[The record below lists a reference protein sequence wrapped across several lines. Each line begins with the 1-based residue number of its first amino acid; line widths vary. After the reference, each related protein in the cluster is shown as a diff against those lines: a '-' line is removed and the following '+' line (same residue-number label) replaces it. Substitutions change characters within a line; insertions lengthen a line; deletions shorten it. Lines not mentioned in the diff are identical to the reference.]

1 MIVAQMLKGKGDQVV
16 TIRPDDTIAAAAKL
30 LAQHRIGA
38 IVVSPGDGTIAGIL
52 SERDIV
58 RHLAQSGAKA
68 LDLPVGDVM
77 TAKVVTCRANDRIN
91 DLMGM
96 MSQGRFRHIPVV
108 EQARMIGII
117 SIGDVV
123 KARVAEIESEAQ
135 ALRDYIT
142 TG

>member
-1 MIVAQMLKGKGDQVV
+1 MIVAQMLKGKGDQVI
-16 TIRPDDTIAAAAKL
+16 TIKPDDTVAAAAKL

-38 IVVSPGDGTIAGIL
+38 IVVSAGDRAISGIL

-58 RHLAQSGAKA
+58 RHLAANGASV
-68 LDLPVGDVM
+68 LQMPVRDLM
-77 TAKVVTCRANDRIN
+77 TAKVVTCRVNDTIN
-91 DLMGM
+91 ELMAI
-96 MSQGRFRHIPVV
+96 MSQGRFRHVPVV
-108 EQARMIGII
+108 EHGKLTGII

-135 ALRDYIT
+135 ALREYIA